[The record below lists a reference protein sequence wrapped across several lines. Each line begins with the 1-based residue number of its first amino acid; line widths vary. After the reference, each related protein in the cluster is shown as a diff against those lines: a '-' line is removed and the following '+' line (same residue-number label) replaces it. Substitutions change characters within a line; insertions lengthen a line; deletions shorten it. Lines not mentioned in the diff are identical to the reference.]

1 MLIDGPPAVQRQF
14 GTKHPQFGWTPQAV
28 DFGSGQDR
36 LAAFLD
42 QVTAIINVP
51 LLKSDNITGLSGCLK
66 NITYHVIK
74 HPARFHTNGC
84 APYLADILSLPQVSG
99 KLRLNILNGLR
110 IACHNGPLVD
120 RNYIADSGLLLVGR
134 DPIAVDTVALETLNQ
149 ARQKFNLPAIRLDA
163 EHLPALTDAANK
175 GLGNV
180 DARTIRRLLAREY

>member
-1 MLIDGPPAVQRQF
+1 M
-14 GTKHPQFGWTPQAV
+14 
-28 DFGSGQDR
+28 
-36 LAAFLD
+36 AAFLD

-74 HPARFHTNGC
+74 HPARFHANGC
-84 APYLADILSLPQVSG
+84 APYLADILSLPQVSS
-99 KLRLNILNGLR
+99 KLRLNILNGRR

-120 RNYIADSGLLLVGR
+120 RKYIADSGLLLMGR
-134 DPIAVDTVALETLNQ
+134 DPIAVDAMALQTLNQ

-163 EHLPALTDAANK
+163 EHLPALTDAADK

-180 DARTIRRLLAREY
+180 DARTIRRLVAREY